1 MIIVEDSNCDR
12 VQLIFTQIES
22 IIDEV
27 LSIIHSYK
35 TRLAERISFFHLRE
49 TGCGTLHAVIV
60 NSELQ
65 GRPSYAVSEEQ
76 VISLR
81 SIGFRWNQIADMIG
95 ISERTLR
102 SRCAEFV
109 TVDGSK
115 NFTNLSDAD
124 LDNIMRDIIQECP
137 KAGERMVIG
146 SL

>member
-65 GRPSYAVSEEQ
+65 GRPSYAVC
-76 VISLR
+76 SLR
-81 SIGFRWNQIADMIG
+81 SIGFRWNQIADKIG